1 MAVVTTVY
9 GISSVELQT
18 PIGATIVAD
27 SGINFVTGT
36 APVHRIQRGSVG
48 SGAISTAKVSVNE
61 AVVTLDISDFTTQF
75 GFSMNPGDFDKWT
88 LLEHSYRSMVVGN
101 VSANVYNNVFDPRIH
116 NTPISL
122 GQVTLSGYSFTIQD
136 PDVYGDSVVVKNAN
150 GSILYH
156 NVSAGGV
163 DYLLGYD
170 ANFNCVLTAL
180 QGGGISPNATLT
192 ISYLRGDVS
201 KVDVDDIIG
210 GYDPIEDKY
219 TGLEVIETVFPKS
232 QIIPSIICV
241 PKYDVDHNVAAAM
254 NARCKV
260 NGCFEAIAPV
270 QIDTDMFRTKNDALD
285 GKTSANI
292 SSTTQIACWP
302 CAALGGLIVG
312 LSTHCA
318 VTMAET
324 DISRNF
330 LPYASP
336 SNVGLPMDSLCLRD
350 GTIIH
355 QPKPAADL
363 LKGQAI
369 WTALNWL
376 NKWRAWGNYT
386 SLYPNSTD
394 PKDMWIA
401 VRRMVA
407 FIKNSL
413 QLQAFQ
419 YVDEPMTQRWA
430 EMVRDTVDQM
440 LGYFI
445 KVGAL
450 LDGKIDF
457 RVQDN
462 TLGQLEA
469 GHAIFYVQIM
479 PPIPA
484 EWIQFNIQLNPQY
497 LLEIFPTQAA

>member
-36 APVHRIQRGSVG
+36 APVHRVQNGSVG
-48 SGAISTAKVSVNE
+48 SGAITTAKVVANE
-61 AVVTLDISDFTTQF
+61 AVVTLDISDFTSAF

-88 LLEHSYRSMVVGN
+88 LLPHAYRAMVVGN

-116 NTPISL
+116 NLPISL
-122 GQVTLSGYSFTIQD
+122 GPVTLSGFTFVISD
-136 PDVYGDSVVVKNAN
+136 PDVYGDSVVVKNED
-150 GSILYH
+150 GSILY
-156 NVSAGGV
+156 NNLSSGGA

-170 ANFNCVLTAL
+170 QNFNCVFTAL
-180 QGGGISPNATLT
+180 EGGRISPNSTVT
-192 ISYLRGDVS
+192 IDYLRGDPTQVT
-201 KVDVDDIIG
+201 VNDIIG
-210 GYDPIEDKY
+210 GYDPETDSY
-219 TGLEVIETVFPKS
+219 TGLEVIETVFPKY
-232 QIIPSIICV
+232 QIVPSIICV
-241 PKYDVDHNVAAAM
+241 PKYDIDHNVAAVM
-254 NARCKV
+254 QARTVV
-260 NGCFEAIAPV
+260 NNCFEAIAPV
-270 QIDTDMFRTKNDALD
+270 QIDTETFRTRNDALD
-285 GKTSANI
+285 GKTAANI
-292 SSTTQIACWP
+292 AGGQQIACWP
-302 CAALGGLIVG
+302 EAALGGLIVS

-336 SNVGLPMDSLCLRD
+336 SNVGLPIDSLVLHD
-350 GTIIH
+350 GTIVH

-369 WTALNWL
+369 WTGLNWL
-376 NKWRAWGNYT
+376 NKWRAWGNYCAI
-386 SLYPNSTD
+386 YPNSTD
-394 PKDMWIA
+394 PKDMWIS

-407 FIKNSL
+407 FLKNSL

-440 LGYFI
+440 IGYFI

-450 LDGKIDF
+450 LDGTIDF

-469 GHAIFYVQIM
+469 GHAIFYVSIM

-484 EWIQFNIQLNPQY
+484 QWIQFNIQLNPQF
-497 LLEIFPTQAA
+497 LLEIFPNQTP